1 MTTMNRKPLM
11 YLRQRQRDRNV
22 QQPRDFIPCREP
34 RRNPI
39 CVQSSACLVAED
51 AAGEFLAVVQQVDSE
66 RIDREERAIIYM
78 AQCTNR
84 KLLRTEKSDTSSER
98 TSSEAAMGQ

>member
-1 MTTMNRKPLM
+1 M

-22 QQPRDFIPCREP
+22 QQPRDFIPCRKP

-39 CVQSSACLVAED
+39 CVQASACLIAED
-51 AAGEFLAVVQQVDSE
+51 ASGQLLAVVQQVDSE
-66 RIDREERAIIYM
+66 GIDGEERAIIYGTRF
-78 AQCTNR
+78 TNG